1 MLPEGKYDCK
11 NIGGET
17 VEYRW
22 NIEQT
27 KRKLA
32 WFSPPS
38 SNDVV
43 ETPPDKDWI
52 IHWGST
58 TDGTDGT
65 IRSG

>member
-38 SNDVV
+38 SNDVLPGLAGTG
-43 ETPPDKDWI
+43 EAKE
-52 IHWGST
+52 GRNT
-58 TDGTDGT
+58 T
-65 IRSG
+65 